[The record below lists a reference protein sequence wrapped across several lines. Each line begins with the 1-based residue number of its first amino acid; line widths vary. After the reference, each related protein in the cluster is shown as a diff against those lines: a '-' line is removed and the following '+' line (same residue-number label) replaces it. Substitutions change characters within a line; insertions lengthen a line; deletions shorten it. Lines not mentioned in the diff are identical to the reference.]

1 MTLGGV
7 ARAGLAAMVL
17 VAAMAGCGG
26 SDGDAAPATSVKG
39 IEASQVGPVVDVRT
53 GGHRFAT
60 RCAGEK
66 GGPAVML
73 VSGQSDM
80 EDEWSAVQAR
90 IGTFARV
97 CAYDRLGVGRSG
109 RPPAQQ
115 TFEDM
120 ARDLREVMRRLELEP
135 PVVVVAHSLGG
146 MVAVTLAQ
154 QDRKA
159 VGALLLLDAVGPGY
173 PQAVLDRLPAGS
185 GRRGAEERADWA
197 AWMSPAGNPER
208 LDGRRVFMA
217 GASLAPLGAMPLVA
231 LTHSIPEHPDS
242 TSARQQADL
251 ESAWE
256 EGQNDLMTLSSVG
269 RLERVDLAGHA
280 IARDQPA
287 AVVDEVREL
296 VGG

>member
-7 ARAGLAAMVL
+7 ARAGMAVVVL
-17 VAAMAGCGG
+17 VAAVAGCG
-26 SDGDAAPATSVKG
+26 SDGDASPETSVKG
-39 IEASQVGPVVDVRT
+39 VEASQVDAVVDVRV

-73 VSGQSDM
+73 VSGQAGM

-90 IGTFARV
+90 VGSFARV

-109 RPPAQQ
+109 RPPDRQ
-115 TFEDM
+115 TFDDM
-120 ARDLREVMRRLELEP
+120 ARDLRRVMRRLELEA
-135 PVVVVAHSLGG
+135 PVVVVGHSLGG
-146 MVAVTLAQ
+146 LVAVSLAQ
-154 QDRKA
+154 QDRQA

-173 PQAVLDRLPAGS
+173 PRAVLDRLPAGA

-197 AWMSPAGNPER
+197 RWMSPAGNPER
-208 LDGRRVFMA
+208 LDGRRVFIA
-217 GASLAPLGAMPLVA
+217 GASLPPLGAVPLVV

-287 AVVDEVREL
+287 VVVDRVREL